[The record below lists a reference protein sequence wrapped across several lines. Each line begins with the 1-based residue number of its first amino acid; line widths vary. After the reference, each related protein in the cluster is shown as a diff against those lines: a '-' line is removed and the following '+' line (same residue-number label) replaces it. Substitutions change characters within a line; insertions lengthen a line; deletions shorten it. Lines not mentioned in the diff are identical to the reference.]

1 LESGVADAPDGV
13 ATKGARDGEIG
24 RTGTGA
30 ASDGGS
36 AASDGVFKSV
46 RR

>member
-1 LESGVADAPDGV
+1 MKSSVADAPDGV
-13 ATKGARDGEIG
+13 ATKGARDDESG

-30 ASDGGS
+30 ASDGGG
-36 AASDGVFKSV
+36 AARDGVFESV

>member
-1 LESGVADAPDGV
+1 LKSSVADAPDGV
-13 ATKGARDGEIG
+13 ATKSARDGESG
-24 RTGTGA
+24 RAGTGA

-36 AASDGVFKSV
+36 AASDGVFESV